1 MVYYESPQATISWNE
16 AVQIIEVRWKAF
28 AQGEQFRTAM
38 DKVVELAGKMNGS
51 KVLYDN
57 RKMSVISQEDQA
69 WVSQNWVKRA
79 SDIQYCAVVEP
90 EKVVAKSSLNRIVG
104 TIEEFPYDMKFFQNM
119 DDAVNWLAEMRYKVR

>member
-1 MVYYESPQATISWNE
+1 MVYYESPQVEITWNE
-16 AVQIIEVRWKAF
+16 AQQIVELRWKAF

-79 SDIQYCAVVEP
+79 SGIQYCAVIGP

-104 TIEEFPYDMKFFQNM
+104 TIDEFPYELQFFQNRE
-119 DDAVNWLAEMRYKVR
+119 DAVNWLAEMRYKVR

>member
-1 MVYYESPQATISWNE
+1 MVYYESPQVEISWNE
-16 AVQIIEVRWKAF
+16 AQQIIELTWKAF
-28 AQGEQFRTAM
+28 AQDAQFRTAM

-104 TIEEFPYDMKFFQNM
+104 TIDEFPYELKSFQLRE
-119 DDAVNWLAEMRYKVR
+119 DAVNWLTEMRHKVR